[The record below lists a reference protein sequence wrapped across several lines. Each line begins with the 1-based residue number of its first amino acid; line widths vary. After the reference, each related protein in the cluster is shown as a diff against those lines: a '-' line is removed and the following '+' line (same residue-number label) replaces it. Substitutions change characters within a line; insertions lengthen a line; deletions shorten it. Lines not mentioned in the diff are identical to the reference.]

1 MSFRPRTAAN
11 VAAIALVGLVGV
23 TGCQSQPGH
32 RRVVLDLIEAQ
43 PNLTAAQRE
52 CMTDAL
58 GSFTS
63 DQLDDIAQDNKALDF
78 SQDDFVGTGSDLYGE
93 FVEKMT
99 ACYADGGT
107 TATTEPTG
115 TTDVTDTTD
124 GDSAD
129 TTEAADATEGSAT
142 TDATET
148 TEA

>member
-93 FVEKMT
+93 FVETMN
-99 ACYADGGT
+99 ACYDGGT